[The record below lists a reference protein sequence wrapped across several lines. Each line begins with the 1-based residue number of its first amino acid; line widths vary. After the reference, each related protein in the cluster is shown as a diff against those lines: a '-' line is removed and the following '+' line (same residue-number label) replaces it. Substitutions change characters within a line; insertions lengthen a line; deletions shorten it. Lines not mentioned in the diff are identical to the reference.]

1 MRYLA
6 QRLLLSARWPLLLGG
21 ALLFPLLSTVP
32 ARGLGTTSPFFAKD
46 LRTDPGIDPRIGQ
59 LPESRLA
66 QQNLRTLDGR
76 EVNLQAMR
84 GHVVVLN
91 FFAIWCGY
99 CRRQVAALA
108 RYGEP
113 EYREGLRII
122 GLSIQDASSSP
133 RQVEEFVRRQGLSY
147 PVGFIPDRLFGRFV
161 ASKDVSVPQTLVY
174 GRDGRLAG
182 HFQGFDVQVADRM
195 TTVIAAELAKE

>member
-1 MRYLA
+1 MQDLV
-6 QRLLLSARWPLLLGG
+6 QRQLSSVRWSLLLGV
-21 ALLFPLLSTVP
+21 ALLFPLLATVP
-32 ARGLGTTSPFFAKD
+32 GRGLGSASPLFAS
-46 LRTDPGIDPRIGQ
+46 DPRIGQ

-66 QQNLRTLDGR
+66 HQNLRTLDGR

-113 EYREGLRII
+113 EFREGLRII

-133 RQVEEFVRRQGLSY
+133 RQVEEFVRRHGLTY

-174 GRDGRLAG
+174 GRDGRLVG
-182 HFQGFDVQVADRM
+182 HFQGFDAQVADRM
-195 TTVIAAELAKE
+195 TTVIAAQLAKE

>member
-1 MRYLA
+1 MRHLV
-6 QRLLLSARWPLLLGG
+6 QRRLSSARWPLLLGV

-32 ARGLGTTSPFFAKD
+32 GRGLGTASPLVAS
-46 LRTDPGIDPRIGQ
+46 DPRIGQ

-66 QQNLRTLDGR
+66 QQNLRSLDGR

-113 EYREGLRII
+113 EYREGLRIV
-122 GLSIQDASSSP
+122 GLSIQDPFSTP

-147 PVGFIPDRLFGRFV
+147 PIGFIPDRLFGRFV

-174 GRDGRLAG
+174 GRDGRLVD
-182 HFQGFDVQVADRM
+182 HFQGFDAQVADRM
-195 TTVIAAELAKE
+195 TAVIAAELAKE

>member
-1 MRYLA
+1 LRYLV
-6 QRLLLSARWPLLLGG
+6 QRQLSSVRWPLLLGV
-21 ALLFPLLSTVP
+21 ALLFPLLSTAP
-32 ARGLGTTSPFFAKD
+32 GRGIGTTSPLFAKD
-46 LRTDPGIDPRIGQ
+46 PGTDPGISPRIGQ

-182 HFQGFDVQVADRM
+182 HFQGFDAQVADRM

>member
-1 MRYLA
+1 MRHLV
-6 QRLLLSARWPLLLGG
+6 QRRLSSARWPLLLGV

-32 ARGLGTTSPFFAKD
+32 GRGLGTASPLVAS
-46 LRTDPGIDPRIGQ
+46 DPRIGQ

-66 QQNLRTLDGR
+66 QQNLRSLDGR

-113 EYREGLRII
+113 EYREGLRIV
-122 GLSIQDASSSP
+122 GLSIQDPFSTP

-147 PVGFIPDRLFGRFV
+147 PIGFIPERLFGRFV

-174 GRDGRLAG
+174 GRDGRLAD
-182 HFQGFDVQVADRM
+182 HFQGFDAQVADRM
-195 TTVIAAELAKE
+195 TAVIAAELAKE